1 MAPADVGFRLI
12 VHGRRLRGHTGLA
25 QLKLKD
31 LSVQFDGGT
40 VSRRI
45 TFGENAIGDMSAGIL
60 APWASE
66 PFNLHDGLYRVRLSA
81 AASPEAKSKWS
92 WVPLK

>member
-45 TFGENAIGDMSAGIL
+45 TFGGNAIGDMYAGTL
-60 APWASE
+60 APWASA
-66 PFNLHDGLYRVRLSA
+66 PFNLHDGAIAFTYRRPLP
-81 AASPEAKSKWS
+81 PEAKSKWS
-92 WVPLK
+92 